1 MSLSRSE
8 RNSIIINDAK
18 GIQHPLYY
26 VMTDKNGKIQVRKRK
41 IPLTNTSTESKPVER
56 TFSPEA
62 QSPSGCNQRLRAVV
76 NEEQVTEPVEKE
88 NVTIYESV
96 TNKKLLEKMLEVLER
111 STESNDLNKTPVERQ
126 KETEENKQFVSNIS
140 EQVEKEK
147 IITQSRTPLR
157 RRVRVLH

>member
-8 RNSIIINDAK
+8 RNSIIISNAK

-41 IPLTNTSTESKPVER
+41 VPLTNTSTESKPV
-56 TFSPEA
+56 
-62 QSPSGCNQRLRAVV
+62 VV
-76 NEEQVTEPVEKE
+76 NEESKEQVTEPVEKE

-111 STESNDLNKTPVERQ
+111 STESNDLNKNPVERQ
-126 KETEENKQFVSNIS
+126 KETEENKKFVSNIS
-140 EQVEKEK
+140 EQVEREK
-147 IITQSRTPLR
+147 IITQSKTPLR

>member
-41 IPLTNTSTESKPVER
+41 VPLTNTSTESKPV
-56 TFSPEA
+56 
-62 QSPSGCNQRLRAVV
+62 VV
-76 NEEQVTEPVEKE
+76 NEEQVTEKE
-88 NVTIYESV
+88 NTNIYESV

-111 STESNDLNKTPVERQ
+111 STESNDLNKNPVERQ

-147 IITQSRTPLR
+147 IITQSKTPLR

>member
-1 MSLSRSE
+1 MSSSRSE

-41 IPLTNTSTESKPVER
+41 VPLTNTSTESK
-56 TFSPEA
+56 
-62 QSPSGCNQRLRAVV
+62 LAVV

-111 STESNDLNKTPVERQ
+111 STESNDLNKNPVERQ
-126 KETEENKQFVSNIS
+126 KETEENKKFVSNIS

-147 IITQSRTPLR
+147 IITQSKTPLR

>member
-41 IPLTNTSTESKPVER
+41 VPLTNTSTESKPV
-56 TFSPEA
+56 
-62 QSPSGCNQRLRAVV
+62 VV

-111 STESNDLNKTPVERQ
+111 STESNDMNKNPVERQ
-126 KETEENKQFVSNIS
+126 KETEENKQFISNIS

-147 IITQSRTPLR
+147 IITQSRNQPR

>member
-41 IPLTNTSTESKPVER
+41 VPLTNTSTESKP
-56 TFSPEA
+56 
-62 QSPSGCNQRLRAVV
+62 AVV

-111 STESNDLNKTPVERQ
+111 STESNDMNKNPVERQ

-140 EQVEKEK
+140 EQVEKET

>member
-41 IPLTNTSTESKPVER
+41 VPLTNTSTESKPV
-56 TFSPEA
+56 
-62 QSPSGCNQRLRAVV
+62 VV
-76 NEEQVTEPVEKE
+76 NEESKEQVTEPVEKE

-111 STESNDLNKTPVERQ
+111 STESNDLNKNPVERQ
-126 KETEENKQFVSNIS
+126 KETEENKKFVSNIS

-147 IITQSRTPLR
+147 IITQSKTPLR

>member
-41 IPLTNTSTESKPVER
+41 VPLTNTPTESKPV
-56 TFSPEA
+56 
-62 QSPSGCNQRLRAVV
+62 VV
-76 NEEQVTEPVEKE
+76 NEESKEQVTEPVEKE

-111 STESNDLNKTPVERQ
+111 STESNDLNKNPVERQ

-140 EQVEKEK
+140 EQVEKAK
-147 IITQSRTPLR
+147 IMTQSKTPVR

>member
-41 IPLTNTSTESKPVER
+41 VPLTNTSTESKPV
-56 TFSPEA
+56 
-62 QSPSGCNQRLRAVV
+62 VV

-111 STESNDLNKTPVERQ
+111 STESNDSNKNPVERQ

-147 IITQSRTPLR
+147 IITQSKTPLR

>member
-1 MSLSRSE
+1 MSLSRSG

-41 IPLTNTSTESKPVER
+41 VPLTNTSTESK
-56 TFSPEA
+56 
-62 QSPSGCNQRLRAVV
+62 LAVV

-111 STESNDLNKTPVERQ
+111 STESNDLNKNPVERQ

-147 IITQSRTPLR
+147 IITQSKTPLR

>member
-41 IPLTNTSTESKPVER
+41 VPLTNTSTESK
-56 TFSPEA
+56 S
-62 QSPSGCNQRLRAVV
+62 AVV

-96 TNKKLLEKMLEVLER
+96 TNKELLEKMLKVLER
-111 STESNDLNKTPVERQ
+111 STESNNLNKNPVERQ

>member
-41 IPLTNTSTESKPVER
+41 VPLTNTSTESKPV
-56 TFSPEA
+56 
-62 QSPSGCNQRLRAVV
+62 VV

-111 STESNDLNKTPVERQ
+111 STESNDLNKNPVERQ
-126 KETEENKQFVSNIS
+126 KETEENKKFVSNIS

-147 IITQSRTPLR
+147 IITQPRNQQR

>member
-41 IPLTNTSTESKPVER
+41 VPLTNTSTESKPVER
-56 TFSPEA
+56 AFSPEA
-62 QSPSGCNQRLRAVV
+62 LRAVV

-111 STESNDLNKTPVERQ
+111 STESNDLNKNPVERQ
-126 KETEENKQFVSNIS
+126 KETEENKKFVSNIS

>member
-41 IPLTNTSTESKPVER
+41 VPLTNTSTESKPV
-56 TFSPEA
+56 
-62 QSPSGCNQRLRAVV
+62 VV
-76 NEEQVTEPVEKE
+76 NEESKEQVTEPVEKE

-111 STESNDLNKTPVERQ
+111 STESNNLNKNPVERQ

-147 IITQSRTPLR
+147 IITQPRNQQR

>member
-18 GIQHPLYY
+18 GIQHQLYY

-41 IPLTNTSTESKPVER
+41 VPLTNTPTESKPV
-56 TFSPEA
+56 
-62 QSPSGCNQRLRAVV
+62 VV

-88 NVTIYESV
+88 NVTIYDSV

-111 STESNDLNKTPVERQ
+111 STESNDLNKNPVERQ
-126 KETEENKQFVSNIS
+126 KETEENKKFVSNIS

-147 IITQSRTPLR
+147 IITQSKTPLR

>member
-41 IPLTNTSTESKPVER
+41 VPLTNTSTESKPVEI
-56 TFSPEA
+56 
-62 QSPSGCNQRLRAVV
+62 
-76 NEEQVTEPVEKE
+76 NEEQITEKE

-111 STESNDLNKTPVERQ
+111 STESNDMNKNPVERQ

>member
-41 IPLTNTSTESKPVER
+41 VPLTNTSTESKPV
-56 TFSPEA
+56 
-62 QSPSGCNQRLRAVV
+62 VV

-111 STESNDLNKTPVERQ
+111 STESNDLNKNPVERQ

>member
-41 IPLTNTSTESKPVER
+41 VPLTSINEEKTED
-56 TFSPEA
+56 
-62 QSPSGCNQRLRAVV
+62 V
-76 NEEQVTEPVEKE
+76 NEPNKEEQVNEPINTSV
-88 NVTIYESV
+88 YESV

-111 STESNDLNKTPVERQ
+111 STESNDLNKTQLNVKRKQ
-126 KETEENKQFVSNIS
+126 KRINNLFLTFLNK
-140 EQVEKEK
+140 
-147 IITQSRTPLR
+147 
-157 RRVRVLH
+157 

>member
-41 IPLTNTSTESKPVER
+41 VPLTNTSTESKPVER

-62 QSPSGCNQRLRAVV
+62 LCAVV

-88 NVTIYESV
+88 NVNIYESV
-96 TNKKLLEKMLEVLER
+96 TNKKLPEKMLEVLER
-111 STESNDLNKTPVERQ
+111 STESNDLNKNPVERQ

-147 IITQSRTPLR
+147 IITQSKTPLR

>member
-41 IPLTNTSTESKPVER
+41 VPLTNTSTESKPV
-56 TFSPEA
+56 
-62 QSPSGCNQRLRAVV
+62 VV

-111 STESNDLNKTPVERQ
+111 STESNDLNKNPVERQ

-147 IITQSRTPLR
+147 IITQPRNQQR

>member
-41 IPLTNTSTESKPVER
+41 VPLTNTSTELKPVD
-56 TFSPEA
+56 
-62 QSPSGCNQRLRAVV
+62 V

-111 STESNDLNKTPVERQ
+111 STESNDLNKNPVERQ

>member
-1 MSLSRSE
+1 
-8 RNSIIINDAK
+8 
-18 GIQHPLYY
+18 
-26 VMTDKNGKIQVRKRK
+26 MTDKNGKIQVRKRK
-41 IPLTNTSTESKPVER
+41 VPLTNTSTESKPV
-56 TFSPEA
+56 
-62 QSPSGCNQRLRAVV
+62 VV

-111 STESNDLNKTPVERQ
+111 STESNDMNKNPVERQ

-147 IITQSRTPLR
+147 IITQPRTPLR

>member
-26 VMTDKNGKIQVRKRK
+26 VRTDKNGKIQVRKRK
-41 IPLTNTSTESKPVER
+41 VPLTNTSTESKPV
-56 TFSPEA
+56 
-62 QSPSGCNQRLRAVV
+62 VV
-76 NEEQVTEPVEKE
+76 NEEQVTEKE

-111 STESNDLNKTPVERQ
+111 STESNDMNKNPIERQ

>member
-1 MSLSRSE
+1 MSLSKSE

-41 IPLTNTSTESKPVER
+41 VPLTNTPTESKPV
-56 TFSPEA
+56 
-62 QSPSGCNQRLRAVV
+62 VV
-76 NEEQVTEPVEKE
+76 NEEQVTEKE

-96 TNKKLLEKMLEVLER
+96 TNKKLLEKMLEILER
-111 STESNDLNKTPVERQ
+111 STESNDLNKNPVERQ

-147 IITQSRTPLR
+147 IITQSKTPLR

>member
-41 IPLTNTSTESKPVER
+41 VPLTNTSTESKPV
-56 TFSPEA
+56 
-62 QSPSGCNQRLRAVV
+62 VV

-111 STESNDLNKTPVERQ
+111 SSESNNLNKNPVERQ

>member
-41 IPLTNTSTESKPVER
+41 VPLTNTSTESKPV
-56 TFSPEA
+56 
-62 QSPSGCNQRLRAVV
+62 VV
-76 NEEQVTEPVEKE
+76 NEESKEQVTEPVEKE

-111 STESNDLNKTPVERQ
+111 STESNDLNKNPVERQ

>member
-41 IPLTNTSTESKPVER
+41 VPLTNTPTESKPAER
-56 TFSPEA
+56 AFSPEA
-62 QSPSGCNQRLRAVV
+62 RNRWLQPEGLRAVV

-111 STESNDLNKTPVERQ
+111 STESNDLNKNPVERQ
-126 KETEENKQFVSNIS
+126 KETEENKKFVSNIS

>member
-41 IPLTNTSTESKPVER
+41 VPLTNTSTESKP
-56 TFSPEA
+56 
-62 QSPSGCNQRLRAVV
+62 AVV
-76 NEEQVTEPVEKE
+76 NEEQVTEKE

-111 STESNDLNKTPVERQ
+111 STESNNLNKNPVERQ
-126 KETEENKQFVSNIS
+126 KETEENKKFVSNIS

-147 IITQSRTPLR
+147 IITQSKTPLR

>member
-41 IPLTNTSTESKPVER
+41 VPLTNTPTESKPVER
-56 TFSPEA
+56 AFSPEA
-62 QSPSGCNQRLRAVV
+62 RSAVV

-111 STESNDLNKTPVERQ
+111 STESNDMNKNPVERQ

-147 IITQSRTPLR
+147 IITQSKTPLR

>member
-41 IPLTNTSTESKPVER
+41 VPLTNTSTESKPV
-56 TFSPEA
+56 
-62 QSPSGCNQRLRAVV
+62 VV

-111 STESNDLNKTPVERQ
+111 STESNNLNKNPVERQ
-126 KETEENKQFVSNIS
+126 KETEENKKFVSNIS

-147 IITQSRTPLR
+147 IITQPRTPLR
-157 RRVRVLH
+157 RRVRILH

>member
-41 IPLTNTSTESKPVER
+41 VPLTNTPTESKPVER
-56 TFSPEA
+56 AFSPEA
-62 QSPSGCNQRLRAVV
+62 LRAVV

-111 STESNDLNKTPVERQ
+111 STESNDLNKNPVERQ

>member
-1 MSLSRSE
+1 
-8 RNSIIINDAK
+8 
-18 GIQHPLYY
+18 
-26 VMTDKNGKIQVRKRK
+26 MTDKNGKIQVRKRK
-41 IPLTNTSTESKPVER
+41 VPLTNTSTESKPVEI
-56 TFSPEA
+56 
-62 QSPSGCNQRLRAVV
+62 

-111 STESNDLNKTPVERQ
+111 STESNDVNKNPVERQ

-147 IITQSRTPLR
+147 IITQSKTPLR

>member
-41 IPLTNTSTESKPVER
+41 VPLTNTPTESKPVER
-56 TFSPEA
+56 AFSPEA
-62 QSPSGCNQRLRAVV
+62 QSAVV

-96 TNKKLLEKMLEVLER
+96 TNKKLLEKMFEVLER
-111 STESNDLNKTPVERQ
+111 STESNDLNKNPVERQ
-126 KETEENKQFVSNIS
+126 KETEENKKFVSNIS

>member
-41 IPLTNTSTESKPVER
+41 VPLTNTSTESKPVEI
-56 TFSPEA
+56 
-62 QSPSGCNQRLRAVV
+62 

-111 STESNDLNKTPVERQ
+111 STESNDMNKTRLNVKRKQKRISNLFLTFLNK
-126 KETEENKQFVSNIS
+126 
-140 EQVEKEK
+140 
-147 IITQSRTPLR
+147 
-157 RRVRVLH
+157 

>member
-41 IPLTNTSTESKPVER
+41 VPLTNTSTESKPV
-56 TFSPEA
+56 
-62 QSPSGCNQRLRAVV
+62 VV

-111 STESNDLNKTPVERQ
+111 STESNNLNKNPVERQ
-126 KETEENKQFVSNIS
+126 KETEENKKFVSNIS

-157 RRVRVLH
+157 RRVKVLH

>member
-26 VMTDKNGKIQVRKRK
+26 VMTDKNGKIQVSKRK
-41 IPLTNTSTESKPVER
+41 VPLTNTPTESKP
-56 TFSPEA
+56 
-62 QSPSGCNQRLRAVV
+62 AVV

-111 STESNDLNKTPVERQ
+111 STESNDMNKNPVERQ

>member
-41 IPLTNTSTESKPVER
+41 VPLTNTSTESKSV
-56 TFSPEA
+56 
-62 QSPSGCNQRLRAVV
+62 VV

-96 TNKKLLEKMLEVLER
+96 TNKKLFEKMLEVLEL
-111 STESNDLNKTPVERQ
+111 STESNDMNKNPVERQ
-126 KETEENKQFVSNIS
+126 KETEENKKFVSNIS

-147 IITQSRTPLR
+147 IITQSKTPLR

>member
-41 IPLTNTSTESKPVER
+41 VPLTNTPTESKPVER
-56 TFSPEA
+56 AFSPEA
-62 QSPSGCNQRLRAVV
+62 LRAVV

-111 STESNDLNKTPVERQ
+111 STESNDLNKNPVERQ
-126 KETEENKQFVSNIS
+126 KETEENKKFVSNIS